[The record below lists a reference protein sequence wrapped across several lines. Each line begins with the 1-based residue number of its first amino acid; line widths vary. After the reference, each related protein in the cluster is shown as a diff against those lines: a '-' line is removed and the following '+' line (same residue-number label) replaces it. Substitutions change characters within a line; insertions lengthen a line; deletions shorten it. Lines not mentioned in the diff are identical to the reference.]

1 MTEQNEPD
9 PTPPVHPV
17 PPVDVPPVAVVPVVD
32 PPAPPVDPAPPAA
45 DPSPPPPAGDPAA
58 PKATDWREPP
68 WFPPRDKDRR
78 ERKSNLVAIVVGLVI
93 LAVGVYYFIDRTLGV
108 AMPRIQWGSLWPVL
122 LIVLGGVVLLRSI
135 DRR

>member
-1 MTEQNEPD
+1 MTEPNEPD
-9 PTPPVHPV
+9 PNPPVHPV

-32 PPAPPVDPAPPAA
+32 PPAPPVDP
-45 DPSPPPPAGDPAA
+45 PPPTDPAPHSSAGDPAA
-58 PKATDWREPP
+58 PKSTDWREPP
-68 WFPPRDKDRR
+68 WFPPREKDRR
-78 ERKSNLVAIVVGLVI
+78 ERKSNMVAIVVGLVI